1 MPEVAAEMPSPPEWL
16 GEIGQAKWREKVPLL
31 HPLGLLTKND
41 HDHLSLYCE
50 AWDDLFSSLKEI
62 ETEGATCSSDK
73 GGLYQHPAVGRKNKA
88 IQRIR
93 QLGSDFGM
101 NPAARVG
108 LTINPGSKPSGLAAF
123 KAAK

>member
-1 MPEVAAEMPSPPEWL
+1 MPDIAPEIPDPPEWL
-16 GEIGQAKWREKVPLL
+16 GEIGKAKWREKVPLL

-41 HDHLSLYCE
+41 YDLLSLYCE
-50 AWDDLFSSLKEI
+50 AWDEVFDAMQEI
-62 ETEGATCSSDK
+62 AKEGATCSSDK

-93 QLGSDFGM
+93 QFGSDFGM

-108 LTINPGSKPSGLAAF
+108 LTITQGAKPGGLAAF
-123 KAAK
+123 KKAT